1 MNPLLNAQLGQS
13 THREYEANY
22 GHHYPS
28 EKADQAQETI
38 PSWQKLAIAAG
49 GIATLCV
56 IASLIIPG

>member
-22 GHHYPS
+22 GQHHPS
-28 EKADQAQETI
+28 EKKGQVQETI

-49 GIATLCV
+49 GIATLIV
-56 IASLIIPG
+56 IVSLIIPG